1 MSTADSYRKIAAE
14 LRAKARKAPTDG
26 AAADLDNL
34 ARCYLRLAE
43 QAETNSRLDVAAE
56 FGSPARPDEGEDA

>member
-1 MSTADSYRKIAAE
+1 MSTTASYRKIAAG
-14 LRAKARKAPTDG
+14 LRARARKAPSDR
-26 AAADLDNL
+26 AAAELGNL